1 MPSLSALAFG
11 TRLLRAAAALAPV
24 LLAAPVA
31 AATSWTLVPERS
43 RLAFEARQG
52 AQPIQGTFA
61 RWTAAI
67 RFDPA
72 DLASSAVE
80 VEVELASLAT
90 GDRNRDQQA
99 LAREFFDV
107 ARTPRARYRTVTFH
121 PQSEGSY
128 EVEAE
133 LEMKG
138 ITRPLRHPVRI
149 TIDGDR
155 FLAEGEARLLRRE
168 FRFGEGVFDSEQIL
182 GPEILVRF
190 SVEARRS

>member
-1 MPSLSALAFG
+1 MRWHPLVASLLAS
-11 TRLLRAAAALAPV
+11 LLF
-24 LLAAPVA
+24 AAPVA
-31 AATSWTLVPERS
+31 AAPGWTLVPEKS

-52 AQPIQGTFA
+52 TQPIQGSFA

-67 RFDPA
+67 RFDPE
-72 DLASSAVE
+72 DLAGSAVE
-80 VEVELASLAT
+80 VEVELASVST

-99 LAREFFDV
+99 QAREFFDV
-107 ARTPRARYRTVTFH
+107 ARTPRARYRTVTFR
-121 PQSEGSY
+121 PRSEGVY
-128 EVEAE
+128 EVEAL

-190 SVEARRS
+190 AVEARRS